1 MDALDALRSSVLF
14 THESLAARF
23 DRASAMLYTPGQPR
37 KGYEHID
44 TFLAVASKHLN
55 AVDAVLLPA
64 VRKTVPDGDEIAHE
78 YLHAAKQLELALAHV
93 KAREYGSVF
102 DAARSWSSVWS
113 DVGTGL
119 EAQRRREF
127 QLGEA
132 LAARLDESALVR
144 LADRLHASET
154 AAPTRPHP
162 YAPHTGF
169 PGLVARKVMHAVDSF
184 WDAAEG
190 RMVPEPAR
198 PPHKE
203 PGKVTQYFLA
213 DPRFDEDHPPAG
225 TRQPD
230 AAPGAGGRHSAG
242 QPGSPSEA

>member
-1 MDALDALRSSVLF
+1 MDTLDVLRSSILF

-23 DRASAMLYTPGQPR
+23 DRASAMLYTPGEPR

-64 VRKTVPDGDEIAHE
+64 VRKSVPDGDHIAHE
-78 YLHAAKQLELALAHV
+78 YLHAAKELELALAHV

-113 DVGTGL
+113 DVGSAL
-119 EAQRRREF
+119 AVHRRREF
-127 QLGEA
+127 ELGEL
-132 LAARLDESALVR
+132 LAARLDPAALVR
-144 LADRLHASET
+144 LADRLHGAET
-154 AAPTRPHP
+154 AAPSRPHP

-190 RMVPEPAR
+190 RMVPEPPR

-203 PGKVTQYFLA
+203 PGKVTQYLLA
-213 DPRFDEDHPPAG
+213 DPRFDEDDPPPG
-225 TRQPD
+225 TRR
-230 AAPGAGGRHSAG
+230 PGISPGGG
-242 QPGSPSEA
+242 G